1 MEKGTVAKETV
12 ASIVKKELGIQIVK
26 ISEEDKTAGK
36 TSVGDISME
45 KIVKIAK
52 NRKDNLLAKDL
63 KSAVKQVIGSINSMS
78 VILIEGK
85 KPKEIIQEINEGKW
99 DSLIK

>member
-1 MEKGTVAKETV
+1 MEKETAAKETL
-12 ASIVKKELGIQIVK
+12 ASIVKKELGIQVAK

-36 TSVGDISME
+36 TSVDDISME
-45 KIVKIAK
+45 KIVSIAR
-52 NRKDNLLAKDL
+52 NRKDLLLAKDF

-85 KPKEIIQEINEGKW
+85 RPKEIIQEINEGKW